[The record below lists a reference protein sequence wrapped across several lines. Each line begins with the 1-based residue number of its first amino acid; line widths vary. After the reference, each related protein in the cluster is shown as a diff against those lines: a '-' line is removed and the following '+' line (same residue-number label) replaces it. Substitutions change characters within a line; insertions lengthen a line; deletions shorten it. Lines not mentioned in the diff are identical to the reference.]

1 MIFLMLRPLFKLYP
15 VICSRFHVIKEH
27 RVCFKFYA
35 VNKRCLICETLIGF
49 ILGNT
54 LQGAQAFIMGSYIM
68 DCNINSGHLP
78 VLSEMYQP
86 IKYDACKL
94 KGLRIQVAKICHI
107 TSLKKTPRFQD
118 ISVIHILNLCRDK
131 VNGNCFEPQGT

>member
-1 MIFLMLRPLFKLYP
+1 MFARGQILMYDFFDVTPLVQIIPSNMQPFS
-15 VICSRFHVIKEH
+15 CNQGEH

-107 TSLKKTPRFQD
+107 TSLKKNPTFSRY
-118 ISVIHILNLCRDK
+118 ISNPYFKPLQR
-131 VNGNCFEPQGT
+131 